1 MVRYQYNLTQSWES
15 FLEGFEHN
23 RSLLENYVQNKQLL
37 YIYSNG
43 YVLPNKPFDGNI
55 LNNNGAIQ
63 YDLWLRENLGG

>member
-1 MVRYQYNLTQSWES
+1 MVRYQYGLTQSWES

-23 RSLLENYVQNKQLL
+23 RSLLENYVQNKRLL

-43 YVLPNKPFDGNI
+43 YVLPNKPFDGSI
-55 LNNNGAIQ
+55 LNNDGATP